1 MEGSTPTVRIATLAD
16 APRIETLMR
25 ASTEAIFP
33 AFYDAE
39 QTASSVRYV
48 AQADPML
55 LEDGTYFVLE
65 VGDEMVACGGW
76 SRRGREY
83 TGSADE
89 PGDDRLLDPGT
100 EAAHVRAMFVRP
112 DWTRRGLGRRILEE
126 CEAAAR
132 REGFG
137 RLDLMATL
145 AGVPLYQAFGFTPTA
160 EVTDIA
166 LADGVRVA
174 CLAMDKDIPTETD
187 SALGVPLAGAAP
199 PVG

>member
-1 MEGSTPTVRIATLAD
+1 
-16 APRIETLMR
+16 
-25 ASTEAIFP
+25 
-33 AFYDAE
+33 
-39 QTASSVRYV
+39 
-48 AQADPML
+48 
-55 LEDGTYFVLE
+55 
-65 VGDEMVACGGW
+65 
-76 SRRGREY
+76 
-83 TGSADE
+83 
-89 PGDDRLLDPGT
+89 
-100 EAAHVRAMFVRP
+100 VRAMFVRP

-137 RLDLMATL
+137 RLDLVATL

-160 EVTDIA
+160 EVANIA

-187 SALGVPLAGAAP
+187 SALGVPMAGAAP